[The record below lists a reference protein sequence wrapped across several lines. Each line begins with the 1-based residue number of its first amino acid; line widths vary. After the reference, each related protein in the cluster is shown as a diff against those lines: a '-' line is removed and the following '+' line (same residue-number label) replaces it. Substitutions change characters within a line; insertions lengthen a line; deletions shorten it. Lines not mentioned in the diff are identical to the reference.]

1 MKKIVVILLALIL
14 TMTNLGTVL
23 ADTVSTPPVNQ
34 ISANPNFAIVE
45 RTYAITDVSGT
56 RGKPSIVYTRAG
68 ISKSSST
75 SVAITATTESNIV
88 SEKIGAQMSVQRWIN
103 NSWSTYKTT
112 SAWSYNTTRATASK
126 TISVQTGYYYR
137 LVVMHI
143 ATNVDGTSSK
153 TSITSSVFVN

>member
-1 MKKIVVILLALIL
+1 MKNIVVFLLALTL
-14 TMTNLGTVL
+14 MLTNLTNVL
-23 ADTVSTPPVNQ
+23 AANIATPPASQ

-45 RTYAITDVSGT
+45 KTYAITDVSGT

-88 SEKIGAQMSVQRWIN
+88 SEKIGGQMNVQRWIN

-112 SAWSYNTTRATASK
+112 SFWSYNTSRATTSK
-126 TISVQTGYYYR
+126 TVSVPTGYYYR
-137 LVVMHI
+137 LVVLHV

-153 TSITSSVFVN
+153 ASTTSSVFVN